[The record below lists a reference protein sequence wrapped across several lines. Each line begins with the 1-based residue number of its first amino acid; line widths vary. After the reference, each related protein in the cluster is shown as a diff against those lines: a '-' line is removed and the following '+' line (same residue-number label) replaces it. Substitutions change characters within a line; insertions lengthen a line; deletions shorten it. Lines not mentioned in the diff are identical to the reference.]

1 MVKEKSLILNEAQIK
16 QKIRRIAFEILE
28 QNFQATELVIA
39 GIVDN
44 GYVLASLLAKE
55 LKKISH
61 YTIRE
66 VKVQVDKS
74 APSQSE
80 VLLNCPPESLS
91 GAVIILVDDVMN
103 TGRTTAYS
111 LKPFLQVPVKKIEIA
126 VLVNRDHT
134 EFPISCQ
141 YTGYELSTTLNEH
154 VEVVLS
160 KGEMG
165 VYLH

>member
-1 MVKEKSLILNEAQIK
+1 MVKEKSLILNEEQIQ
-16 QKIRRIAFEILE
+16 QKIRRIAFEIYE
-28 QNFQATELVIA
+28 QNFREEALVIA

-44 GYVLASLLAKE
+44 GFLLAGLLAKE
-55 LKKISH
+55 LKKITSLN
-61 YTIRE
+61 IRL

-74 APSQSE
+74 APSQSD
-80 VLLNCPPESLS
+80 VTLDCPAESLAK
-91 GAVIILVDDVMN
+91 AVVILVDDVMN

-111 LKPFLQVPVKKIEIA
+111 LKPFLQVPIKKLETA

-141 YTGYELSTTLNEH
+141 YTGYELATTINEH
-154 VEVVLS
+154 VEVVLT
-160 KGEMG
+160 KGQMG